1 MATTNDKKPNQ
12 SQSDVISSL
21 LSSGDAW
28 VKLLT
33 LALIVFSGASN
44 WFATKDVGQENREDW
59 RRGLNELHQFFANQ
73 QTYLQGLQLLSQNNE
88 DTKWIKSMLQQNA
101 DAVKSNN
108 TVARSAK
115 EELDAMRDEINKLKA
130 ELNKPV
136 GERKF

>member
-1 MATTNDKKPNQ
+1 MAEPNSKSNQ
-12 SQSDVISSL
+12 SEVITSL

-28 VKLLT
+28 IKLLT

-73 QTYLQGLQLLSQNNE
+73 QTYLQGLQLLQQNNE
-88 DTKWIKSMLQQNA
+88 DTKWIKMMLQQNSTS
-101 DAVKSNN
+101 VKHSNDEL
-108 TVARSAK
+108 SALK
-115 EELDAMRDEINKLKA
+115 DEIEKLKA